1 MSTTSL
7 SVIVKRICPQTAD
20 ILSFELVSAGGEAL
34 PASTPGS
41 HIDVAV
47 ADGIVRQYSLCN
59 GPGEDGSYVIAVKRE
74 PVSRGGS
81 AAMHERVRE
90 GDVLSISVPRNH
102 FPVDWSAQ
110 SHLLLAGGIGITP
123 LLSMARHLQ
132 AAGAGFQLHY
142 FVRSD
147 DHIAFR
153 ELLGSP
159 DLRSKVSLHLGLS
172 ATEVRACMQ
181 SLLASRAAMQH
192 LYFCG
197 PAAFMALAADL
208 AKPGWPAESVHMEYF
223 SAPASEAPKGSF
235 EVRMKR
241 SGGACVV
248 PEGKSIVEAL
258 AEKGVM
264 IETSCEQ
271 GVCGTCLVSVCG
283 GEPDHRDV
291 YLSDQEKRDGDKILP
306 CVSRSRSPVLILDV

>member
-7 SVIVKRICPQTAD
+7 SVIVKRICPQAAD
-20 ILSFELVSAGGEAL
+20 ILSFELVPAGAEAL
-34 PASTPGS
+34 PACTPGS
-41 HIDVAV
+41 HIDVAL

-59 GPGEDGSYVIAVKRE
+59 GPGEDGGYIIAVKRE

-90 GDVLSISVPRNH
+90 GDVLSISLPRNH
-102 FPVDWSAQ
+102 FPIDWSAQ

-132 AAGAGFQLHY
+132 AAGAGFHLHY
-142 FVRSD
+142 FARSD
-147 DHIAFR
+147 QHTAFR
-153 ELLGSP
+153 ELLASP
-159 DLRSKVSLHLGLS
+159 DLRSKVSLHHGLS
-172 ATEVRACMQ
+172 ADEVKTCMQ
-181 SLLASRAAMQH
+181 GLLASPAPMQH

-197 PAAFMALAADL
+197 PAAFMGLAADL
-208 AKPGWPAESVHMEYF
+208 AQPVWPAGSVHMEYF
-223 SAPASEAPKGSF
+223 SAPVSDAPQGSF
-235 EVRMKR
+235 EVHMKR
-241 SGGACVV
+241 SGGNCIV

-258 AEKGVM
+258 AEKGIM

-271 GVCGTCLVSVCG
+271 GVCGTCLVNVCG
-283 GEPDHRDV
+283 GEPDHRDF